1 MSDLNVLLLVEQ
13 LRRSA
18 AGGIG
23 TYVLGLLQ
31 GLDEL
36 EAAAGTRSDRTSSE
50 GPDADGGAGRPVT
63 LTLAASR
70 AHRGEVIDPL
80 AGLGHALRASPLP
93 GPLMTRA
100 WDRGLVRAPTGFDV
114 VHAVS
119 LATLEPGPTPLVVTV
134 HDLLWR
140 RVPDAYPPRG
150 RRWHEAALARALR
163 RADHFVVPAEVVA
176 GDLVEAGASPDSVT
190 VIPMG
195 SDHLPPPDV
204 SGAAAHLASLGVH
217 GPFLLSVGTL
227 EPRKNLRRLVE
238 AYESIRD
245 DLPEPWPLV
254 MVGPSGWGEQ
264 VPPGRGVIHAG
275 SVSAGELSGLYA
287 SARLLAYVP
296 LIEGFGLPPV
306 EAMSVGTPVV
316 ASPLPSTGGAAREV
330 DPNDTASIA
339 AGLLDVA
346 TDEPVRQELIRL
358 GSTRA
363 AELSWAS
370 IARRHRAVWERAAAH
385 RGSP

>member
-1 MSDLNVLLLVEQ
+1 
-13 LRRSA
+13 
-18 AGGIG
+18 
-23 TYVLGLLQ
+23 
-31 GLDEL
+31 
-36 EAAAGTRSDRTSSE
+36 
-50 GPDADGGAGRPVT
+50 
-63 LTLAASR
+63 
-70 AHRGEVIDPL
+70 
-80 AGLGHALRASPLP
+80 
-93 GPLMTRA
+93 
-100 WDRGLVRAPTGFDV
+100 
-114 VHAVS
+114 
-119 LATLEPGPTPLVVTV
+119 
-134 HDLLWR
+134 
-140 RVPDAYPPRG
+140 
-150 RRWHEAALARALR
+150 
-163 RADHFVVPAEVVA
+163 
-176 GDLVEAGASPDSVT
+176 
-190 VIPMG
+190 
-195 SDHLPPPDV
+195 
-204 SGAAAHLASLGVH
+204 
-217 GPFLLSVGTL
+217 VGTL

-245 DLPEPWPLV
+245 ELPEPWPLV

-330 DPNDTASIA
+330 DPNDSGSIA
-339 AGLLDVA
+339 AGLLAVA

-370 IARRHRAVWERAAAH
+370 IARRHRAVWERAADR
-385 RGSP
+385 RGAS

>member
-1 MSDLNVLLLVEQ
+1 MPH
-13 LRRSA
+13 
-18 AGGIG
+18 
-23 TYVLGLLQ
+23 
-31 GLDEL
+31 L
-36 EAAAGTRSDRTSSE
+36 ES
-50 GPDADGGAGRPVT
+50 
-63 LTLAASR
+63 
-70 AHRGEVIDPL
+70 I
-80 AGLGHALRASPLP
+80 
-93 GPLMTRA
+93 
-100 WDRGLVRAPTGFDV
+100 
-114 VHAVS
+114 
-119 LATLEPGPTPLVVTV
+119 
-134 HDLLWR
+134 
-140 RVPDAYPPRG
+140 
-150 RRWHEAALARALR
+150 
-163 RADHFVVPAEVVA
+163 
-176 GDLVEAGASPDSVT
+176 T

-195 SDHLPPPDV
+195 SDHLPPPDIG
-204 SGAAAHLASLGVH
+204 GAAAHLASLGVH

-245 DLPEPWPLV
+245 ELPEPWPLV

-264 VPPGRGVIHAG
+264 VPPGPGVVHAG

-346 TDEPVRQELIRL
+346 TDEPVRQELHPTRL
-358 GSTRA
+358 DAGR
-363 AELSWAS
+363 
-370 IARRHRAVWERAAAH
+370 RAVLGVDRP
-385 RGSP
+385 SPPCGVGTGRRPPGGVVNAGWAR

>member
-1 MSDLNVLLLVEQ
+1 MNRLRVLVLVEQ

-36 EAAAGTRSDRTSSE
+36 AAADPG
-50 GPDADGGAGRPVT
+50 DAPELL
-63 LTLAASR
+63 LTASR
-70 AHRGEVIDPL
+70 ATEHPDPL
-80 AGLGHALRASPLP
+80 AGLGHRLRASPLP
-93 GPLMTRA
+93 GPLLTRA
-100 WDRGLVRAPTGFDV
+100 WDHGLIRVPTGIDL

-119 LATLEPGPTPLVVTV
+119 LATLEPGATPLVATV

-140 RVPDAYPPRG
+140 RIPDAYPARG

-163 RADHFVVPAEVVA
+163 RADRFVVPAEVVA
-176 GDLVEAGASPDSVT
+176 DDLVAAGADRARIT

-204 SGAAAHLASLGVH
+204 AAAASHLAELGID
-217 GPFLLSVGTL
+217 GPFLLCVGTL
-227 EPRKNLRRLVE
+227 EPRKNLQRLVE
-238 AYESIRD
+238 AYGTVRD
-245 DLPEPWPLV
+245 ALPEPWPLV

-264 VPPGRGVIHAG
+264 VAPTTGVVHAG
-275 SVSAGELSGLYA
+275 SVSAEELAGLYA
-287 SARLLAYVP
+287 AARLLAYVP

-306 EAMSVGTPVV
+306 EAMSLGTPVV
-316 ASPLPSTGGAAREV
+316 ASPLPSTGGAAYEV

-339 AGLLDVA
+339 EGLLRVA
-346 TDEPVRQELIRL
+346 TDEPVRESLIARGTERATELRW
-358 GSTRA
+358 S
-363 AELSWAS
+363 S
-370 IARRHRAVWERAAAH
+370 IARRHRDVWEQAADE
-385 RGSP
+385 RGSRGAR

>member
-1 MSDLNVLLLVEQ
+1 MSGRSVLLLVEQ

-36 EAAAGTRSDRTSSE
+36 AEA
-50 GPDADGGAGRPVT
+50 DADDAPELT
-63 LTLAASR
+63 LTASR
-70 AHRGEVIDPL
+70 APRGPADPL
-80 AGLGHALRASPLP
+80 AGLGHPLRISALP
-93 GPLMTRA
+93 GPFLTRA
-100 WDRGLVRAPTGFDV
+100 WDHGLVRAPSGVDV

-119 LATLEPGPTPLVVTV
+119 VATLEPGPAPLVVTV

-140 RVPDAYPPRG
+140 RVPDAYPRRG
-150 RRWHEAALARALR
+150 RRWHEAALARALK
-163 RADHFVVPAEVVA
+163 RADHFVVPADVVA
-176 GDLVEAGASPDSVT
+176 VDLVEAGASPDTIT

-195 SDHLPPPDV
+195 SDHMPPPDIA
-204 SGAAAHLASLGVH
+204 GARSHLASLGVH

-227 EPRKNLRRLVE
+227 EPRKNLKRLID
-238 AYESIRD
+238 AYESVRD
-245 DLPEPWPLV
+245 ELPEPWPLV

-264 VPPGRGVIHAG
+264 VMAGPGVVLAG
-275 SVSAGELSGLYA
+275 TVSAAELAGLYA

-296 LIEGFGLPPV
+296 FIEGFGLPPV

-330 DPNDTASIA
+330 DPHDTASIA
-339 AGLLDVA
+339 SGLLDVA
-346 TDEPVRQELIRL
+346 TDEAVRSELIRL
-358 GSTRA
+358 GSARA
-363 AELSWAS
+363 AELSWSS
-370 IARRHRAVWERAAAH
+370 IALRHRDVWDRVAGR
-385 RGSP
+385 RGGP